1 MRVCVFLISA
11 HVQALSRCRIRMAA
25 ARDKKDKCMHLVI
38 KDVEGRGAN
47 VYVFA
52 IRFLKF
58 EMVRAWQLP
67 MS

>member
-1 MRVCVFLISA
+1 
-11 HVQALSRCRIRMAA
+11 MAA